1 MRLLFHIG
9 HESFMKVLLQGSKVR
24 YPLRIA
30 RLIMLLFVLC
40 IHVIQLRRIELIQ
53 ALRAK
58 EINNI
63 KSFIF
68 IVKSF
73 AQNSRLWSFFLVD
86 LKSHVKMLEKKK
98 TSVVDVWK
106 MWCMNKMAKNFLPKL
121 KAIAWIA
128 KRKGNNIYINENDTK
143 WSLPNILRIYFSAFC
158 WHVLHKTVT

>member
-63 KSFIF
+63 KSVIF

-73 AQNSRLWSFFLVD
+73 TQNSRL
-86 LKSHVKMLEKKK
+86 
-98 TSVVDVWK
+98 
-106 MWCMNKMAKNFLPKL
+106 
-121 KAIAWIA
+121 
-128 KRKGNNIYINENDTK
+128 
-143 WSLPNILRIYFSAFC
+143 
-158 WHVLHKTVT
+158 